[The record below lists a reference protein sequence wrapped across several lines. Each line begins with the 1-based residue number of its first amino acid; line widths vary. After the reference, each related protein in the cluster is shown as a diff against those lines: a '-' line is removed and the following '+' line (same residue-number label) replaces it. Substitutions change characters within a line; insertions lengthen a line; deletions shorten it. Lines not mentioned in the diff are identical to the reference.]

1 MPNNYNERHPPVSF
15 RTIPKIMKFLEKE
28 MQKKPEIF
36 FSVHDVARDIIER
49 MAKGDLI
56 DKKSDLALRSQELKN
71 RKTELEIEMLTQR
84 IAFRSGLAS
93 ASVRLK
99 PITINQIPENNEN
112 IRSPYDESNK
122 RLQCIECGC
131 LFGWKDRDEYFEKAG
146 ELKQHLMIK
155 HDRQF
160 NALEKEVIDNLT
172 YEGDST

>member
-1 MPNNYNERHPPVSF
+1 
-15 RTIPKIMKFLEKE
+15 
-28 MQKKPEIF
+28 
-36 FSVHDVARDIIER
+36 
-49 MAKGDLI
+49 
-56 DKKSDLALRSQELKN
+56 
-71 RKTELEIEMLTQR
+71 MLTQR

-131 LFGWKDRDEYFEKAG
+131 LFGWKNQDEYFEKAG
-146 ELKQHLMIK
+146 ELKIHLMLK
-155 HDRQF
+155 HNRQF
-160 NALEKEVIDNLT
+160 NVLEKEVIDNLT